1 MGTKQFSN
9 YDDLL
14 TFTRA
19 SKGHAL
25 RPVSYG
31 TELVTNGTFDSDLS
45 GWTAGSS
52 WSWVSGKAYDGD
64 TQAGSHA
71 ELEQSISVTSGK
83 VYAISFDISGLSG
96 GNPSVS
102 WAGSTLVQ
110 ITADASYTEYV
121 VATGSSHTLQ
131 FSGQNALYYVD
142 NVSVKEV
149 LFDQPDGTLTLFEH
163 PDNIPRVEYDADGN
177 RLGLLVEEARTNL
190 VVQSEFAG
198 TWQQSPPLAL
208 NLNQGTSPDQQN
220 NAAEVTITGG
230 GFVYANVAVNASTQ
244 YTFSWYAKLNT
255 ATAHVYAFYDNSNNT
270 FIERNEYTL
279 TDGEDVGNGWYR
291 QSKTFT
297 TPSGCTSIRV
307 YPLRE
312 TVDGGGSPTGVTGD
326 TFIYGAQLEA
336 GSFPTS
342 YIKNEGTSS
351 GVTRSAD
358 VASIP
363 VADFGWNKNSGTVV
377 AEVDTADASNFGILW
392 SANADSLQNRVL
404 AYIDNDLIYMYS
416 RTTTGPVI
424 NDPYANAPL
433 DNTPLKHGYAF
444 TDGDFNHTLN
454 GGAVETVASNEMP
467 VGINSFDIGNR
478 LYTSGEHINGH
489 IKSIQYYPRRL
500 SNAQLQD
507 LTS

>member
-363 VADFGWNKNSGTVV
+363 VADFGYNQSAGSIVIESQTFDITDVGRNFSLSDGTSSNVIRSQSQASNHLIVFKSGTL
-377 AEVDTADASNFGILW
+377 TANLDAGSYSNNVFSKL
-392 SANADSLQNRVL
+392 
-404 AYIDNDLIYMYS
+404 
-416 RTTTGPVI
+416 
-424 NDPYANAPL
+424 
-433 DNTPLKHGYAF
+433 
-444 TDGDFNHTLN
+444 
-454 GGAVETVASNEMP
+454 GGAFAEDDIAACIDGGTVATDTSSSIPTVTKLN
-467 VGINSFDIGNR
+467 IGGR
-478 LYTSGEHINGH
+478 YDGGLPLNGH